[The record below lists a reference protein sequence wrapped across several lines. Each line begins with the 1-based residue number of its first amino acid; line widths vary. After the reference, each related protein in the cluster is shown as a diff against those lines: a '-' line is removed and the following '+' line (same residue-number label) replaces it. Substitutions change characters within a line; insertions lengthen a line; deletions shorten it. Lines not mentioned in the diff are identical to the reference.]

1 MGCTGL
7 RFVDTPGLIV
17 QWSSTRKKEKFCTQ
31 ETATRRLKIL
41 NEVAKKFLT
50 MLKNEMVFVFK
61 GSFLLRKLLSVWY
74 CLVAWTLLSH

>member
-41 NEVAKKFLT
+41 NEVAKEVPH
-50 MLKNEMVFVFK
+50 NAEE
-61 GSFLLRKLLSVWY
+61 
-74 CLVAWTLLSH
+74 

>member
-41 NEVAKKFLT
+41 NEVAKKVPHNAEELDGFC
-50 MLKNEMVFVFK
+50 F
-61 GSFLLRKLLSVWY
+61 
-74 CLVAWTLLSH
+74 